1 MNGFLQNIIGMGDM
15 SDSIIAS
22 DLLISTKSGVK
33 MLAFAV
39 TEAATAEAR
48 AALSAQLLSAID
60 MHDKIMD
67 FMIEK
72 GYYHPYDI
80 EDQLHVDM
88 QAARTALKIPLP
100 D

>member
-48 AALSAQLLSAID
+48 AALSAQLCRPLTC
-60 MHDKIMD
+60 
-67 FMIEK
+67 MIRSWT
-72 GYYHPYDI
+72 
-80 EDQLHVDM
+80 L
-88 QAARTALKIPLP
+88 
-100 D
+100 

>member
-1 MNGFLQNIIGMGDM
+1 MNGFLQNIVGMGDM
-15 SDSIIAS
+15 SDSVIAS
-22 DLLISTKSGVK
+22 DLLISIKSGVK

-67 FMIEK
+67 FMVEK
-72 GYYHPYDI
+72 GYYYPYHMQ
-80 EDQLHVDM
+80 DQLHADM